1 MTFSAQNRELLQRRF
16 PGLAER
22 LDQAAPEPE
31 LRTALAATASG
42 HPTLTVGGV
51 LVHSPRDPVREAEKL
66 AAAADGKEP
75 VILLGFGLGYLA
87 EALRR
92 RDGNRAILIVERH
105 EALLAAAFAAR
116 DLADLLAHE
125 NLAFMVGGDSDGIL
139 SLLQL
144 FSGAPRIMANRTL
157 RNRDAL
163 WYDEVENRVATWIAK
178 DDVNAA
184 TLRRFGKRWVRNL
197 ARNLEALR
205 DIPGVA
211 GFAGCAQGLPAL
223 VLAAGPS
230 LDAVLPYLPRL
241 AERCVIVAVDTAL
254 RAALAVGV
262 DPDFVLVVDPQFWN
276 ARHLDRC
283 PGPHSY
289 LITESAVFPS
299 VLRHDFASRFL
310 CSTLFPL
317 GRFIEDRLDPKG
329 ALGAGGSVAT
339 SAWDF
344 TRLLGA
350 GPVWIAG
357 LDLSFPGLKTHFKGA
372 LFEER
377 ALAEADR
384 LCPAETRSFRAL
396 RDGRPYPA
404 AAADGSTVLTDRRLS
419 LYAAWFAHRFRQMG
433 TAAPRS
439 LSGRGLALDGFAVA
453 ALEELLALPRRRPEI
468 RRALA
473 AAAAAIG
480 QAYGDAGAARSRETR
495 FERALAELLAGLA
508 EMASLAGG
516 AEKTAADALRT
527 SGAPADRERSL
538 EALDRAHQAI
548 SANSAK
554 DVAGF
559 LLPPLEAL
567 EARLSIDT
575 RDPFG
580 RHLELSALLY
590 GALAGA
596 AEYHLKVLSNFI
608 KARRGRADNM
618 ATGNNSSGF

>member
-1 MTFSAQNRELLQRRF
+1 MTFLAQNRDLLQRRF

-22 LDQAAPEPE
+22 LDQSAPDAGLKPR
-31 LRTALAATASG
+31 LVDTASG
-42 HPTLTVGGV
+42 HPTLTMDGV
-51 LVHSPRDPVREAEKL
+51 LVHSARDPVREAEKL
-66 AAAADGKEP
+66 AAAADGPEP
-75 VILLGFGLGYLA
+75 VILFGFGLGYLA

-125 NLAFMVGGDSDGIL
+125 NLAFMLGGESDGIL

-144 FSGAPRIMANRTL
+144 FSGAPRILANRTL

-163 WYDEVENRVATWIAK
+163 WYDEIENRVATWIAK

-197 ARNLEALR
+197 ARNMDALR

-211 GFAGCAQGLPAL
+211 GFAGCARGLPAL
-223 VLAAGPS
+223 VVAAGPS
-230 LDAVLPYLPRL
+230 LDTVLPYLPRL
-241 AERCVIVAVDTAL
+241 AERCIIVAVDTAL
-254 RAALAVGV
+254 RAVLSAGV

-283 PGPHSY
+283 PAPRSC
-289 LITESAVFPS
+289 LITESAVFSP
-299 VLRHDFASRFL
+299 VLRHDFGSRFL

-329 ALGAGGSVAT
+329 SLGAGGSVAT

-372 LFEER
+372 VFEER
-377 ALAEADR
+377 ALSEGDR
-384 LCPAETRSFRAL
+384 LNPAETRSFRAL

-404 AAADGSTVLTDRRLS
+404 PAADGSTVLTDRRLS
-419 LYAAWFAHRFRQMG
+419 LYAAWFAHRFRQLG

-439 LSGRGLALDGFAVA
+439 LSGQGLALDGFAVA
-453 ALEELLALPRRRPEI
+453 PLEELLALPQRRPHIVEV
-468 RRALA
+468 LA
-473 AAAAAIG
+473 TAAAAIR
-480 QAYGDAGAARSRETR
+480 QAHDEMEAVRSRETR
-495 FERALAELLAGLA
+495 FDEAIAELLRALAA
-508 EMASLAGG
+508 MASIAAE
-516 AEKTAADALRT
+516 AEKTATNALET
-527 SGAPADRERSL
+527 GGEETDRNQVL
-538 EALDRAHQAI
+538 AALDRAHEAI
-548 SANSAK
+548 TANIAK

-559 LLPPLEAL
+559 LLPPLGEL

-596 AEYHLKVLSNFI
+596 AEYNLKVLTNFI
-608 KARRGRADNM
+608 KARHEPADIE
-618 ATGNNSSGF
+618 ATGNYSSGF